1 MKIKE
6 LIELL
11 QKRDENATV
20 YINTKDGYEQLGRVV
35 DGKYFNT
42 VSIAT
47 KVSLTIDQAEQMLY
61 QLASYDN
68 LTPENTDDISRILGQ
83 DRVEEILSEIKHY
96 QEEMQKVRSQVDT
109 SVSFG
114 DEDDTECIGNNC
126 CDGEDCECEEKEGC
140 DVDCKACL
148 HKE

>member
-1 MKIKE
+1 MKVKD

-11 QKRDENATV
+11 QKRDETATV
-20 YINTKDGYEQLGRVV
+20 YVATKDGYEQLGRVV

-68 LTPENTDDISRILGQ
+68 LTSENTEDIARILGQ
-83 DRVEEILSEIKHY
+83 DRVDEILSEIKHY
-96 QEEMQKVRSQVDT
+96 QEEMQKVRTQVDT

-114 DEDDTECIGNNC
+114 EEEIENNC
-126 CDGEDCECEEKEGC
+126 CDGEDCECESKEGC
-140 DVDCKACL
+140 SPECIFCIN
-148 HKE
+148 KE

>member
-11 QKRDENATV
+11 QKKDENATV
-20 YINTKDGYEQLGRVV
+20 YVATKDGYEQLGRVV

-42 VSIAT
+42 IAIAT
-47 KVSLTIDQAEQMLY
+47 KVNLTIDQAEQMLY

-68 LTPENTDDISRILGQ
+68 LTEENTQDIARILGQ

-96 QEEMQKVRSQVDT
+96 QEQMQQVRTQV
-109 SVSFG
+109 S
-114 DEDDTECIGNNC
+114 EDVDYSSEEETC
-126 CDGEDCECEEKEGC
+126 EDCLENNECEEHDEITDLEIEKN
-140 DVDCKACL
+140 
-148 HKE
+148 